1 MVEVELADQD
11 LSKGNVCAGKAKQE
25 KITVGQT
32 LFQARTDRSESD
44 LEQISDEL
52 CIRPHLLAAL
62 EQDDFNKFPSACYA
76 AGFLKNYAAFLGLNV
91 TQVIAQ
97 YQQEFQGSSKKV
109 DLVFLK
115 MEENSHPRRQ
125 MMISLMI
132 LSALVLY
139 GVWYSIQ
146 GKDSISLASLPDIA
160 DVTSD
165 ILVSAT
171 SDIET
176 PTPQAA
182 PKAVEEIRVL
192 AAAEKIERDKG
203 YHLVQQVNATPV
215 VAAQAETATGGAVQV
230 RLTVREDAWVRIM
243 DAEREIL
250 VDRVLL
256 AGEEFYL
263 TDHKGMTL
271 MTSNAGAL
279 SVFVDDMAVLPF
291 GKSGEIRDNISL
303 DKGDLPMKTAQ
314 LSH

>member
-1 MVEVELADQD
+1 MVEVEFADQG
-11 LSKGNVCAGKAKQE
+11 LSKGNVWAGKAKQE

-32 LFQARTDRSESD
+32 LFQARKNRSESD
-44 LEQISDEL
+44 LERISEEL
-52 CIRPHLLAAL
+52 CIRPHFLAAL
-62 EQDDFNKFPSACYA
+62 EQDNFNKFPSACYA
-76 AGFLKNYAAFLGLNV
+76 EGFLKNYAAYLGLNV
-91 TQVIAQ
+91 THVIAQ
-97 YQQEFQGSSKKV
+97 YKQEFQGSSKKV

-115 MEENSHPRRQ
+115 VEENSYPRQQ
-125 MMISLMI
+125 MMVSLMI
-132 LSALVLY
+132 LSAIVLS

-171 SDIET
+171 SDVEA
-176 PTPQAA
+176 PTPQAV
-182 PKAVEEIRVL
+182 PKAVEETVVL
-192 AAAEKIERDKG
+192 AAVEKIEQDQG

-215 VAAQAETATGGAVQV
+215 VAVQAETATSGATQV

-303 DKGDLPMKTAQ
+303 DKGDLPLKTAQ